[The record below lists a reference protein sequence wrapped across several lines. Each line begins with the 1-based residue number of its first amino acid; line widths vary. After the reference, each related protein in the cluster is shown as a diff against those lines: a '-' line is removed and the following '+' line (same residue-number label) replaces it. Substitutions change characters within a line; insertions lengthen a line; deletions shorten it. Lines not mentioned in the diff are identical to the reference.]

1 MEKIPAI
8 LEKYEGSFRVTPE
21 RPTKRNKDGNNQ
33 FRKVKAE
40 IFHWEET
47 DSMDIFLIPPRNPT
61 AASTRVVKRFS
72 WNGSVVRSIYGCY
85 RINLPSQ
92 DEHGT
97 TLTIK
102 KLTEYAAEAQR
113 WINEDRKTF
122 TPQRTQQPPN
132 PRRGNL

>member
-113 WINEDRKTF
+113 WINEDMKTF
-122 TPQRTQQPPN
+122 TPLPEPVKKRKKSSN
-132 PRRGNL
+132 H